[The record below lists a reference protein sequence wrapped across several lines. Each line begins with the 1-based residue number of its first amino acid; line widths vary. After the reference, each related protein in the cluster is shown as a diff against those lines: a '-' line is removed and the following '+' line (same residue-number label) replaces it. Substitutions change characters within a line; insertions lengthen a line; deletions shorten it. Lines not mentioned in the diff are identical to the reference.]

1 VLAGVGDARLAAA
14 SPARPAG
21 ITPVPALVTPGALAR
36 WGNVD
41 YRGCLGEGGHYAWRD
56 RRGGVNAARTH
67 LSPLAAAAP
76 KVSCHEECTTVS
88 EVRLAAEARTEFG
101 KGAARRTRRAGKI
114 PAVLYGHGSDP
125 KHLALPALEFARVVR
140 EHGQNAVLTLEFD
153 SATELALTKTV
164 TTHPIKNYIEHVD
177 LLLVQR
183 GEKVTVEVPIVV
195 NGETVPG
202 NLVTQDLTSI
212 EVSVEALHIPEQFE
226 VSIEGLDSGA
236 QIFAKDVSLP
246 AGAELVTDEEALV
259 LAVNAAQSATDADD
273 EEEGETAAAE
283 ATEE

>member
-1 VLAGVGDARLAAA
+1 M
-14 SPARPAG
+14 
-21 ITPVPALVTPGALAR
+21 
-36 WGNVD
+36 
-41 YRGCLGEGGHYAWRD
+41 
-56 RRGGVNAARTH
+56 
-67 LSPLAAAAP
+67 
-76 KVSCHEECTTVS
+76 S

-140 EHGQNAVLTLEFD
+140 EHGHNAVLTLEID
-153 SATELALTKTV
+153 STTELALTKTV

-183 GEKVTVEVPIVV
+183 GEKVAVEVPIVV
-195 NGETVPG
+195 NGEAAPG
-202 NLVTQDLTSI
+202 TLVTQDLTSV

-226 VSIEGLDSGA
+226 ISIEGLEAGA

-246 AGAELVTDEEALV
+246 SGADLVTDEEALV
-259 LAVNAAQSATDADD
+259 LAVNAAQAATDL
-273 EEEGETAAAE
+273 EEPAEGGEEAAPE